1 MGTSKR
7 RYNTTGLKSEIFEGL
22 AETSDR
28 RYLIIYNMDTAVAR
42 FSKNAVEYFGLKGE
56 YDTEIL
62 DTIGPLLHK
71 NDVESVM
78 NLITQILT
86 KQRDR
91 AICDFRIRNKAGEY
105 VACSLNGI
113 VKGKY
118 FLISIE
124 NHSISDNIDGT
135 TSLYNVVEFWKYIKG
150 LHENSESAVLLF
162 IGIQNFTEIN
172 HLYGYTVGDKV
183 LRRFADILREHMRG
197 GDNVFR
203 GEGVSFMY
211 CSKGYNIDEIK
222 ALYADLQHH
231 FKYDIYVDNIGIS
244 VNIAGGAVLFN
255 EDFDIDTAQTGG
267 RYALSNSKYEQF
279 GNLVIFNNKMLTDTE
294 KYTELMS
301 VMRKSITNGC
311 EGYYLCYQPIMDA
324 GSEKVIGAEALIRWH
339 NDKFGEVPP
348 GQFINWLE
356 NDPYFLELGE
366 WILKTAMNDAKEFI
380 KKIPE
385 FVVNVNITYSQL
397 SSKKFRQQVNSALNE
412 TGFPPE
418 HLCLELT
425 ERCKLLNMDELK
437 VALAYFRKMGIK
449 IALADF
455 ATGYA
460 SLNLL
465 SELNVNVLKFDY
477 GFTKE
482 LQTNEINQHILKAI
496 AECAQKLDVHV
507 CLEGMESRELVDFS
521 KQYDIYCY
529 QGFYFSKPI
538 KKSEFEEY
546 ISA

>member
-1 MGTSKR
+1 M
-7 RYNTTGLKSEIFEGL
+7 
-22 AETSDR
+22 
-28 RYLIIYNMDTAVAR
+28 
-42 FSKNAVEYFGLKGE
+42 
-56 YDTEIL
+56 
-62 DTIGPLLHK
+62 
-71 NDVESVM
+71 
-78 NLITQILT
+78 
-86 KQRDR
+86 R
-91 AICDFRIRNKAGEY
+91 A
-105 VACSLNGI
+105 
-113 VKGKY
+113 
-118 FLISIE
+118 
-124 NHSISDNIDGT
+124 
-135 TSLYNVVEFWKYIKG
+135 
-150 LHENSESAVLLF
+150 
-162 IGIQNFTEIN
+162 
-172 HLYGYTVGDKV
+172 
-183 LRRFADILREHMRG
+183 

-203 GEGVSFMY
+203 GEGVSFLY

-437 VALAYFRKMGIK
+437 VELDYFSKMGIK
-449 IALADF
+449 IAIDDF
-455 ATGYA
+455 GTGYA